1 MVLDATGETMM
12 QDAPAD
18 DGKVTATGN
27 APRRP
32 LRRCIVTRGTGPKTG
47 LLRCVVAPDGT
58 LVPDAGEIL
67 PGRGYWVTAAR
78 SVIETAL
85 RKRTFEKVAGGGVT
99 VPADLADLAAAQ
111 VERQCLALLGLARRA
126 GQVVTGQER
135 VSALI
140 ERGEAAVQFEASDSA
155 ALGRRRAHG
164 AHDEE
169 REIPVVT
176 LFDRDQLSVAL
187 GGPNVVH
194 AALRRGGMAERV
206 LREIT
211 RLGALRATGDVR

>member
-1 MVLDATGETMM
+1 MSLDATGEMKM

-18 DGKVTATGN
+18 DSTVAAAGD

-58 LVPDAGEIL
+58 LVPDATEHL

-78 SVIETAL
+78 PVIETAL
-85 RKRTFEKVAGGGVT
+85 KKRSFEKAVGGSVT
-99 VPADLADLAAAQ
+99 VPADLADRAAAQ

-126 GQVVTGQER
+126 GQVVTGQDR
-135 VSALI
+135 VSALV
-140 ERGEAAVQFEASDSA
+140 ERGEAAIEFEASDSG
-155 ALGRRRAHG
+155 ALGRRRNRG
-164 AHDEE
+164 FDEE
-169 REIPVVT
+169 LQEMPRVT
-176 LFDRDQLSVAL
+176 LFDREQLSAAL

-194 AALRRGGMAERV
+194 AALRRGGMAERI

-211 RLGALRATGDVR
+211 RLGALRGNADVR

>member
-1 MVLDATGETMM
+1 M
-12 QDAPAD
+12 QDVPAD
-18 DGKVTATGN
+18 DGNATVAGD

-58 LVPDAGEIL
+58 LVPDATEHL

-78 SVIETAL
+78 PVIETAL
-85 RKRTFEKVAGGGVT
+85 KKRSFEKAAGGGVT

-126 GQVVTGQER
+126 GQVVTGQDR
-135 VSALI
+135 VSALV
-140 ERGEAAVQFEASDSA
+140 ERGEAALQFEASDSA
-155 ALGRRRAHG
+155 AVGRRRG
-164 AHDEE
+164 YDNFPGE
-169 REIPVVT
+169 RDVPLVT
-176 LFDRDQLSVAL
+176 LFDRDQLSTAL

-194 AALRRGGMAERV
+194 AALRRGGMAERI
-206 LREIT
+206 LRETT
-211 RLGALRATGDVR
+211 RLGALRGNQDVR

>member
-1 MVLDATGETMM
+1 M

-18 DGKVTATGN
+18 DSKVTAAGD

-58 LVPDAGEIL
+58 LVPDATEHL

-78 SVIETAL
+78 PVIETAL
-85 RKRTFEKVAGGGVT
+85 RKRSFEKAVGGAVT
-99 VPADLADLAAAQ
+99 VPADLADQAAAQ

-126 GQVVTGQER
+126 GQVVTGQDR
-135 VSALI
+135 VSALV
-140 ERGEAAVQFEASDSA
+140 ERGEAAIEFEASDSG
-155 ALGRRRAHG
+155 ALGRRRNRG
-164 AHDEE
+164 FDEE
-169 REIPVVT
+169 PHEIPRII
-176 LFDRDQLSVAL
+176 LFDRAQLSAAL

-194 AALRRGGMAERV
+194 AALRRGGMAERI
-206 LREIT
+206 LREVT
-211 RLGALRATGDVR
+211 RLGALRGNQDVR

>member
-1 MVLDATGETMM
+1 MALDATGEAGM

-18 DGKVTATGN
+18 DSAMTSGGET
-27 APRRP
+27 PRRP

-58 LVPDAGEIL
+58 LVPDASERL

-85 RKRTFEKVAGGGVT
+85 RKRSFEKVAGGGVK

-126 GQVVTGQER
+126 GQAVIGQDR
-135 VSALI
+135 VAALR
-140 ERGEAAVQFEASDSA
+140 EHGEAAIEFEASDSG
-155 ALGRRRAHG
+155 ALGRRRQRG
-164 AHDEE
+164 FDDEP
-169 REIPVVT
+169 RETPLVT
-176 LFDRDQLSVAL
+176 LFDRDQLSAAL
-187 GGPNVVH
+187 GGTNVVH
-194 AALRRGGMAERV
+194 AALRRGGMAERIR
-206 LREIT
+206 REVV
-211 RLGALRATGDVR
+211 RLEALRAAGNVQ

>member
-1 MVLDATGETMM
+1 MLLDATGETRM

-18 DGKVTATGN
+18 DSKVTATGD

-58 LVPDAGEIL
+58 LVPDATELL

-78 SVIETAL
+78 TVIETAL
-85 RKRTFEKVAGGGVT
+85 KKRTFEKAAGGSVT
-99 VPADLADLAAAQ
+99 VPADLADRAAAQ

-126 GQVVTGQER
+126 GQVVTGQDR
-135 VSALI
+135 VSALV

-155 ALGRRRAHG
+155 GVGRRRG
-164 AHDEE
+164 YDNFPDE
-169 REIPVVT
+169 RTVPLVT
-176 LFDRDQLSVAL
+176 LFDREQLSAAL

-194 AALRRGGMAERV
+194 AALRRGGMADRI

-211 RLGALRATGDVR
+211 RFGALRGKQDVR

>member
-1 MVLDATGETMM
+1 M

-18 DGKVTATGN
+18 DSKLTVPGDT
-27 APRRP
+27 PRRP

-58 LVPDAGEIL
+58 LVPDATETL

-78 SVIETAL
+78 PVIETAL
-85 RKRTFEKVAGGGVT
+85 KKRIFEKAAGGSVT
-99 VPADLADLAAAQ
+99 VPADLADRAAAQ

-126 GQVVTGQER
+126 GQVVTGQDR
-135 VSALI
+135 VSALV

-155 ALGRRRAHG
+155 GVGRRRG
-164 AHDEE
+164 YDNFPDE
-169 REIPVVT
+169 RDVPLVT
-176 LFDRDQLSVAL
+176 LFDREQLSAAL

-194 AALRRGGMAERV
+194 AALRRGGMADRI
-206 LREIT
+206 LRETT
-211 RLGALRATGDVR
+211 RFGALRGKQDVR